1 MGDARSTWGSQ
12 IAALADEFSVVARDA
27 PGCRRGAGPA
37 SGHLQYRSEVDGCA
51 DCRSGSVA
59 LGLVTERVLVEG
71 ESP

>member
-1 MGDARSTWGSQ
+1 VGDARSTWGSQ
-12 IAALADEFSVVARDA
+12 IDALADEFSVVARDA
-27 PGCRRGAGPA
+27 PGCAEGRWTGIRPL
-37 SGHLQYRSEVDGCA
+37 HYRSEIGGCA